1 MKLKE
6 KKRTHQSNH
15 EFHDQLVIEFQT
27 EMPSQFRLWLPMA
40 DEKTP
45 SSSTSLKRAPI
56 SINFEGDEKRSTLPR
71 GGPPLNGN
79 LFPAVASYAPSSIRG
94 LKDDEMKLWC
104 ACGLSKRQPWCDGS
118 HSGTGIRPLKWRV
131 PSKQQSVYLI
141 CNCKYSKSPP
151 YCDGTCSRVLLAFE
165 DAR

>member
-1 MKLKE
+1 
-6 KKRTHQSNH
+6 
-15 EFHDQLVIEFQT
+15 
-27 EMPSQFRLWLPMA
+27 MA

-151 YCDGTCSRVLLAFE
+151 YCDGTHVNLPMEYLSRIEQCETTKDTRHANENRKLCTGCGWVPDF
-165 DAR
+165 